1 MRRKKLRLSSKIAQK
16 TQFFETCF
24 FAKIERFRTFE
35 IFFCNV
41 SFKFCVTPPPPGI
54 SHVQSP
60 GSPLGTSRGGYP
72 GDCTCALPGGGMGDA
87 KIEFHITKKNF
98 KCSKSFNFCKKT
110 CFKKLGFLGNFGES
124 LSFLLS
130 YSTGWK
136 IETPCNFY
144 YSNIIGSAPEA
155 GPGPRPRPH

>member
-1 MRRKKLRLSSKIAQK
+1 MPKKPNFLKHVFLQKLNDLEHLKFFFVMCLSN
-16 TQFFETCF
+16 
-24 FAKIERFRTFE
+24 FA
-35 IFFCNV
+35 
-41 SFKFCVTPPPPGI
+41 SPLPPPGI